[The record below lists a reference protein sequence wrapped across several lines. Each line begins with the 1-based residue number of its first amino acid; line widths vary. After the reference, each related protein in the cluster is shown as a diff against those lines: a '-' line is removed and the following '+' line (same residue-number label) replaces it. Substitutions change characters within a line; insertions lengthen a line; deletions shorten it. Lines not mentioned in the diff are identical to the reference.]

1 MRKFLLVVWLMI
13 PVAAWAYH
21 KGPGQR
27 QLVLDDA
34 ARLLTEADRLAAA
47 EDWAAAEAKYEAA
60 LVVLPGDKLEEA
72 QRVRL
77 ERAKVQMMAKK
88 LPTAHADLK
97 ALVDEMQSDS
107 AANPRLLAEARQS
120 LANAQYYMTW
130 LMRLE
135 GKSREEWEPEIDAAR
150 QTFRL
155 LAEQGESSG
164 DKDAAQRHREDLES
178 AVRLARMDL
187 ADLQGLPL
195 PSQ

>member
-34 ARLLTEADRLAAA
+34 ARLLSDADQLAAG

-60 LVVLPGDKLEEA
+60 LALLPGDKLEEA
-72 QRVRL
+72 RRVRL

-88 LPTAHADLK
+88 LPTAHQDLK
-97 ALVDEMQSDS
+97 ALVDEMQSDP
-107 AANPRLLAEARQS
+107 AANAKLLAETRQS
-120 LANAQYYMTW
+120 LANSQYYMTW

-135 GKSREEWEPEIDAAR
+135 GKPREEWEPEIDAAR

-155 LAEQGESSG
+155 LAEQGETSG
-164 DKDAAQRHREDLES
+164 DKQAAQQAREDLES

-187 ADLQGLPL
+187 GELQGLPL